1 MNNRESFQYEI
12 SLKFEQVK
20 LPPVTD
26 ILILGKKY
34 PHGKHGVL
42 QAFKF
47 IAPDEFV
54 LFEITDSENI
64 DAILVDKRIAKRMTK
79 EKILEVLKKYIFPYV
94 ADDEAVKVDIDLK
107 VSCVN
112 IKGEL

>member
-47 IAPDEFV
+47 I
-54 LFEITDSENI
+54 
-64 DAILVDKRIAKRMTK
+64 AILVDKRIAKRMTK